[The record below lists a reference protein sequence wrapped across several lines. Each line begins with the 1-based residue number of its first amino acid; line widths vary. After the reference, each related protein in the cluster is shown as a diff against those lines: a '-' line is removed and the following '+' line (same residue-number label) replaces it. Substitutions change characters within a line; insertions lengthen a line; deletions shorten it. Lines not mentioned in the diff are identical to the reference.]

1 MAGSATIA
9 GSMQTYPQTLQGWLE
24 HCERLHAKNIDMGL
38 ARVGEVAQ
46 LQRRQHAMYKAG
58 RSY

>member
-38 ARVGEVAQ
+38 ARVGLVPGVDPRLEIIAF
-46 LQRRQHAMYKAG
+46 G
-58 RSY
+58 E